1 MDFCRYLRGNIDD
14 CHVKFNN
21 EEFCASAVAP
31 RSIALQENWLADT
44 GSTAHITMSDVGMTN
59 VRPVSVTVVVGD
71 GSEIKCT
78 KRGDIKLTNGE
89 KTMKLKD
96 VLYTPKF
103 HKNIVSLGVLI
114 RDGFDLSVTGS
125 TMTVKK
131 GRGGHI
137 SFNRE
142 TNGVL
147 YYFKGSRTSYAD
159 VVSMVIAPLSQGA
172 DSTKNLST
180 NTHTVMSGEDKMKSQ
195 DINEAHDI

>member
-1 MDFCRYLRGNIDD
+1 
-14 CHVKFNN
+14 
-21 EEFCASAVAP
+21 
-31 RSIALQENWLADT
+31 
-44 GSTAHITMSDVGMTN
+44 MSDVGMTN

-78 KRGDIKLTNGE
+78 KRGDIMFTNGE
-89 KTMKLKD
+89 KTMTLKD

-142 TNGVL
+142 TKAAMEFSS
-147 YYFKGSRTSYAD
+147 YYFKGNRASYVD

-172 DSTKNLST
+172 DSTKKLVYKPSY
-180 NTHTVMSGEDKMKSQ
+180 SFE
-195 DINEAHDI
+195 

>member
-1 MDFCRYLRGNIDD
+1 MFVGMCTIDYEDIEANEKKQDMNDKYNENDDKEWTFVGICEEVIDD
-14 CHVKFNN
+14 CDVKFNN
-21 EEFCASAVAP
+21 KEFCASAVAP
-31 RSIALQENWLADT
+31 RSIALQENWVADT
-44 GSTAHITMSDVGMTN
+44 GATAHITMSDVGMTN

-89 KTMKLKD
+89 QTMTLKD

-147 YYFKGSRTSYAD
+147 YFF
-159 VVSMVIAPLSQGA
+159 
-172 DSTKNLST
+172 
-180 NTHTVMSGEDKMKSQ
+180 
-195 DINEAHDI
+195 